1 MATYSSFR
9 NRNEAGTSL
18 GRHLR
23 QAGVGPD
30 CLVLG
35 LACGGAPVA
44 RAAAEELG
52 APWDFLCVKKLS
64 LPAKPE
70 SAIGAVAGGDMAG
83 SGVCVL
89 DGNRMD
95 NFALPAHLLHALV
108 ANKQQE
114 LRQQTQLF
122 RAGRTAPALHG
133 TTVVLVDDGMETGLT
148 MLAACRSAQQA
159 GAARVLVG
167 IPVASTQAC
176 RFLAEE
182 APAVR
187 CHCLLT
193 KGNFDSVSEWYQE
206 FPAVSDQDVLAL
218 LAVKAKRIPS

>member
-9 NRNEAGTSL
+9 NRDEAGSSL

-35 LACGGAPVA
+35 LARGGVPVA

-64 LPAKPE
+64 LPANPE

-89 DGNRMD
+89 DQNCID
-95 NFALPAHLLHALV
+95 HFALPAHLLHALV

-122 RAGRTAPALHG
+122 LAGRTAPALPG
-133 TTVVLVDDGMETGLT
+133 RTVVLVDDGMATGLT

-167 IPVASTQAC
+167 LPVASTQAC

-182 APAVR
+182 AAAAR
-187 CHCLLT
+187 CYCLLT
-193 KGNFDSVSEWYQE
+193 KSNFDFVSEWYQE
-206 FPAVSDQDVLAL
+206 FPEVSDQDVLAL
-218 LAVKAKRIPS
+218 LATRAKRLPS